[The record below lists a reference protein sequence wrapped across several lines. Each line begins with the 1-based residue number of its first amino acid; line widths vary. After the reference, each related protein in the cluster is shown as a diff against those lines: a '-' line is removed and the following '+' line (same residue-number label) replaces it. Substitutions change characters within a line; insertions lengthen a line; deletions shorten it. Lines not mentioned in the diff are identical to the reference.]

1 MRLTTPM
8 LTDHVRAR
16 RADGTGP
23 ATVMNDLIWIGV
35 VLRAA
40 KGVKELPVSPEM
52 VQAAR
57 NACRELRLIGRAR
70 ERSRRATPDG
80 LAQLRRQLA
89 SRDRHAQIPMQA
101 IMEFAIACARREAEN
116 CRLEWREK
124 DKGNC
129 TGPVCD
135 AKHPTARDGNHRR
148 FKYTPRPGRSLN
160 DGRALRSNQT
170 AADRLSCPALPRPS
184 MDRLIMKSPSQ

>member
-1 MRLTTPM
+1 LRLTTPM

-23 ATVMNDLIWIGV
+23 ATVLNDLISIGV

-40 KGVKELPVSPEM
+40 NGVKVLSVSPEM

-57 NACRELRLIGRAR
+57 SACRELRLIGRAR
-70 ERSRRATPDG
+70 KRSQRPTADE
-80 LAQLRRQLA
+80 LAQLRRHFA
-89 SRDRHAQIPMQA
+89 SRDRRAEIPMQA
-101 IMEFAIACARREAEN
+101 TMEFAIASARREAEI
-116 CRLEWREK
+116 CRLEWRDN
-124 DKGNC
+124 DKENR
-129 TGPVCD
+129 TGLVRD